1 LPTALAYPL
10 PVAFT
15 TAPPPASGAWAALAW
30 QKLAPDDPFGA
41 VRIELTSGQTSLAV
55 GDLQETTSSTV
66 WASTDQTHWQPTDS
80 GALTTLPS
88 GLTVIGLATLTGR
101 FVAVTE
107 LNDYLYRYLPPV
119 MSWTLT
125 DGRNWTH
132 AATLPA
138 DVITGPAGSPL
149 LVATGPAGLVVATT
163 GLAARS
169 ATSSDGSNWVVSPR
183 NALPAAF
190 SLADLRGTPS
200 GYVAIGAWTKGGS
213 TRAAAL
219 TSADGRHWPTTPTLL
234 PTATS
239 GPSKPA
245 ASNALTVMVGDHGM
259 IAAGIGGSPGGALW
273 WRSVDGRHWQALPTF
288 TPLGATT
295 CGGANCGL
303 QPNGTLIGDGH
314 RLVAVRGGAD
324 AVALVST
331 DGLSWTALDLSGN
344 IPGARATQA
353 VLLPGGVLLSDG
365 TTTWFGQAVSR

>member
-1 LPTALAYPL
+1 MADGGSFYSAPPVGGRHRDWRAAAAVVLVVVGIAVAIAKPWGGTGSPAASGRPGVAAVSPPPAASPTPAQPASPALPTALAYPL

-55 GDLQETTSSTV
+55 GDLQGTTSSTI

-88 GLTVIGLATLTGR
+88 GLTVIGLASLTGR

-149 LVATGPAGLVVATT
+149 LVATGPAGLVVA
-163 GLAARS
+163 
-169 ATSSDGSNWVVSPR
+169 
-183 NALPAAF
+183 
-190 SLADLRGTPS
+190 
-200 GYVAIGAWTKGGS
+200 
-213 TRAAAL
+213 
-219 TSADGRHWPTTPTLL
+219 
-234 PTATS
+234 
-239 GPSKPA
+239 
-245 ASNALTVMVGDHGM
+245 
-259 IAAGIGGSPGGALW
+259 
-273 WRSVDGRHWQALPTF
+273 
-288 TPLGATT
+288 
-295 CGGANCGL
+295 
-303 QPNGTLIGDGH
+303 
-314 RLVAVRGGAD
+314 
-324 AVALVST
+324 
-331 DGLSWTALDLSGN
+331 
-344 IPGARATQA
+344 
-353 VLLPGGVLLSDG
+353 
-365 TTTWFGQAVSR
+365 